1 MSNFFSKASFKRYI
15 ISVPVEILQL
25 IPLILQLILP
35 LIQQSQKPDSPAQV
49 IVVQPSPAPT
59 AAAPVALNQE
69 SDHHHHHHHL
79 HHPILNPFALHP
91 LAFYDY
97 AMFGDPLFPF
107 RTDDKTVQ
115 ILRNTAERKGRTI
128 VRMKTR
134 STPKSKMVPRAR
146 QMTNSNKKQLLIR
159 KVPNQLS
166 SSPRKKVPALS
177 KPRRTKKRLTKKR
190 VFTKT
195 KHHQYPRK
203 PRNKIQFR
211 RQFSLPGKQSSVF
224 VSSFDL
230 MRGVTFAF
238 RGKSYKLTLRQMINV
253 LRRKNLLRDRKIKP
267 KIKKYSTHRWKYQ
280 RNNI

>member
-1 MSNFFSKASFKRYI
+1 M
-15 ISVPVEILQL
+15 
-25 IPLILQLILP
+25 
-35 LIQQSQKPDSPAQV
+35 
-49 IVVQPSPAPT
+49 VQPSPAPT

-69 SDHHHHHHHL
+69 SDHHHHHQHL

-166 SSPRKKVPALS
+166 LSPRKKVPALS
-177 KPRRTKKRLTKKR
+177 KPRRTKKR
-190 VFTKT
+190 
-195 KHHQYPRK
+195 
-203 PRNKIQFR
+203 
-211 RQFSLPGKQSSVF
+211 QFSLPGKQSSVF
-224 VSSFDL
+224 VSSSDL

-253 LRRKNLLRDRKIKP
+253 LRRKNLLRERKIKP
-267 KIKKYSTHRWKYQ
+267 KIKKYSTRRWKYQ
-280 RNNI
+280 RKNI